1 MWVKKSMK
9 SKYSIYILLHIAII
23 VMWSFF
29 YKFNLITND
38 AVEIN
43 ALSMI
48 LLVCFISALY
58 VYIMTS
64 QKKTDIV
71 DSIDYTVPILFCS
84 SMIHRTGIII
94 FEIAFVLFLLYKA
107 RNLLARKR
115 YKEEITVL
123 ISYFLGLLFY
133 INRFVLFSSFMIVL
147 GMAVDIFVKYKWINF
162 KYVHILPTSAK
173 KSKYILTLWIPLV
186 VYISYI
192 FDWDSF
198 CLNMIFQVFMLLF
211 EILTMIHIEDRQEFY
226 REISSFFFLTKYINT
241 ERENFS
247 RILHDDIVQDIRA
260 SYNLLA
266 LEQPDIVLS
275 KKVLL
280 NLEDRARKM
289 MNFYSA
295 NIFLE
300 YGAYINLEN
309 MLNSIQAIYP
319 NKKVQLKIDI
329 NEKAEKYLK
338 NKVHLEMLLQIS
350 KELINNIF
358 KHSNATYIKYEI
370 KMDENMVLIINCKS
384 DGASAID
391 YENIFKSKGGVLLL
405 RVLVE
410 ANNGKLT
417 YNYSNGILWSSVEL
431 EVD

>member
-309 MLNSIQAIYP
+309 MLNSIQAICRASCS
-319 NKKVQLKIDI
+319 LW
-329 NEKAEKYLK
+329 
-338 NKVHLEMLLQIS
+338 
-350 KELINNIF
+350 KE
-358 KHSNATYIKYEI
+358 A
-370 KMDENMVLIINCKS
+370 
-384 DGASAID
+384 
-391 YENIFKSKGGVLLL
+391 
-405 RVLVE
+405 
-410 ANNGKLT
+410 
-417 YNYSNGILWSSVEL
+417 
-431 EVD
+431 

>member
-84 SMIHRTGIII
+84 SMIHRTGII
-94 FEIAFVLFLLYKA
+94 
-107 RNLLARKR
+107 
-115 YKEEITVL
+115 
-123 ISYFLGLLFY
+123 
-133 INRFVLFSSFMIVL
+133 
-147 GMAVDIFVKYKWINF
+147 
-162 KYVHILPTSAK
+162 
-173 KSKYILTLWIPLV
+173 V

-370 KMDENMVLIINCKS
+370 KLDENMVLIINCKS

>member
-1 MWVKKSMK
+1 MC
-9 SKYSIYILLHIAII
+9 IR
-23 VMWSFF
+23 
-29 YKFNLITND
+29 D
-38 AVEIN
+38 R
-43 ALSMI
+43 
-48 LLVCFISALY
+48 
-58 VYIMTS
+58 
-64 QKKTDIV
+64 

-370 KMDENMVLIINCKS
+370 KLDENMVLIINCKS